1 MDRLDVAIV
10 GAGPPGCRA
19 AFRMAG
25 AGARVAILDGSHPRE
40 KPCGGG
46 VTGRALDLVRDA
58 IDPLDLGAVPI
69 ETAVFEHDARRI
81 SMSIGGTAQ
90 PVRLAQ
96 SDPLAQD
103 RPLRLTQS
111 DPQSHP
117 LAQDRLVVVSR
128 RDFDGA
134 LLAAACRAGA
144 HLIDARVTDVTPH
157 GDGWVIVTRGGVL
170 SAGWLLGADGPNSLV
185 RRRVLRPF
193 DRADL
198 SIATGFFVHG
208 PTSREIAIA
217 FEARPFD
224 SAQGR
229 PSDSAQGMPA
239 GYLWAFPRRDHVAVG
254 VCAQAD
260 ASSSATL
267 LSSASR
273 WISRNVEGPVE
284 LVRYSWPIPSLR
296 VATLQREQPAGPRWM
311 LLGDAGGMVDPIT
324 REGIYFALLSAD
336 TAADCLA
343 GGGDPP
349 AQYSRRIRRSI
360 HAELIR
366 AARLKN
372 RFFAPRF
379 TGLMI
384 HALQRSPAIRH
395 VMCDLIAGRQTYR
408 GLRRRLLGT
417 LEVRLM
423 FDVLFGT

>member
-1 MDRLDVAIV
+1 MDRFDVAIV
-10 GAGPPGCRA
+10 GAGPAGCRA

-69 ETAVFEHDARRI
+69 ETAAFEHGARRI
-81 SMSIGGTAQ
+81 SMSIGGTA
-90 PVRLAQ
+90 
-96 SDPLAQD
+96 
-103 RPLRLTQS
+103 
-111 DPQSHP
+111 H
-117 LAQDRLVVVSR
+117 LVVVSR
-128 RDFDGA
+128 RRFDGA

-144 HLIDARVTDVTPH
+144 HLIPARVTEVTAH
-157 GDGWVIVTRGGVL
+157 RDGWVVATRDGAL
-170 SAGWLLGADGPNSLV
+170 SAAWLLGADGPNSLV
-185 RRRVLRPF
+185 RRRVLGPF

-217 FEARPFD
+217 FEQR
-224 SAQGR
+224 
-229 PSDSAQGMPA
+229 PA
-239 GYLWAFPRRDHVAVG
+239 GYLWSFPREDHLAVG
-254 VCAQAD
+254 ICAQAD
-260 ASSSATL
+260 ESSSATL

-273 WISRNVEGPVE
+273 WIGRNVEGPVD

-296 VATLQREQPAGPRWM
+296 VAALQREPPAGPRWM

-324 REGIYFALLSAD
+324 REGIFFALLSAD
-336 TAADCLA
+336 AAADSLL
-343 GGGDPP
+343 GGNDPA
-349 AQYSRRIRRSI
+349 AQYSRRIRTSI

-366 AARLKN
+366 AARLKD
-372 RFFAPRF
+372 RFFSPRF

-384 HALQRSPAIRH
+384 RALQESAAIRL

-423 FDVLFGT
+423 LQVLNH